1 MDSHYYHGSSY
12 YVNATSPV
20 SSGDNSYV
28 VESPTYLEAP
38 ALVRQLSDASSR
50 PGEPLTPSS
59 YGSSPGSPG
68 GMSYAYHHT
77 MSHSPADNYG
87 TGGGYYGEDGAYY
100 GDEYASAAAAGSSS
114 AVQQTSE
121 SYYGDVD
128 WSKYDYVPTEDG
140 GYWQMKPRFVPA
152 GQYPMVIPHQ
162 GGQEQEVVDYKFPCL
177 EAGCTANP
185 FKRKADL
192 ERHYRQVH
200 QDPSKKEA
208 HKCDYP
214 KCSRRNEP
222 FGRRDHFRDH
232 LRDYHNE
239 DIFKRGT
246 HVDDSWLQGRNLSSR
261 WWRCSKCLIR
271 VDVNSY
277 PDHVCPKCKNPCE
290 DKRKRA
296 RGWH

>member
-1 MDSHYYHGSSY
+1 MDSHYYQQAGYH
-12 YVNATSPV
+12 VNAASPV
-20 SSGDNSYV
+20 SARDFF
-28 VESPTYLEAP
+28 ESPTFLEAP

-50 PGEPLTPSS
+50 EPLTPSS
-59 YGSSPGSPG
+59 YGSPASP
-68 GMSYAYHHT
+68 GMSYAYHT
-77 MSHSPADNYG
+77 MSHSPADNYAA
-87 TGGGYYGEDGAYY
+87 YYGEEATYY
-100 GDEYASAAAAGSSS
+100 AEDYTNAASSS
-114 AVQQTSE
+114 TQQSSE
-121 SYYGDVD
+121 PYYDDVD
-128 WSKYDYVPTEDG
+128 WSKFDYVPTEDG

-152 GQYPMVIPHQ
+152 GQYPTVIPHS
-162 GGQEQEVVDYKFPCL
+162 GGQEQQESVDYKFPCL

-239 DIFKRGT
+239 DIFKRGS

-290 DKRKRA
+290 DKRKAARA
-296 RGWH
+296 WN

>member
-1 MDSHYYHGSSY
+1 MDSHYYRGASY
-12 YVNATSPV
+12 HVNATSPV
-20 SSGDNSYV
+20 SAGDYLD
-28 VESPTYLEAP
+28 SPTFLEAP
-38 ALVRQLSDASSR
+38 ELARQPSDISSR
-50 PGEPLTPSS
+50 GPLTPSS
-59 YGSSPGSPG
+59 YGSSPG
-68 GMSYAYHHT
+68 MSYSYTHN
-77 MSHSPADNYG
+77 MSHSPAGDYG
-87 TGGGYYGEDGAYY
+87 DSYDDSYGGYYA
-100 GDEYASAAAAGSSS
+100 DEYASAASSS
-114 AVQQTSE
+114 AQQASE
-121 SYYGDVD
+121 PYYGNVD
-128 WSKYDYVPTEDG
+128 WSQYDYVPTEDG
-140 GYWQMKPRFVPA
+140 GYWQMKPRYVPA
-152 GQYPMVIPHQ
+152 GQYPTVIPHQ
-162 GGQEQEVVDYKFPCL
+162 GGQEQQEVVDYKFPCL

-214 KCSRRNEP
+214 KCSRRSEP

>member
-1 MDSHYYHGSSY
+1 MGSQYYRGASH

-20 SSGDNSYV
+20 SAGGDFL
-28 VESPTYLEAP
+28 ESPTFLEAP
-38 ALVRQLSDASSR
+38 ALVRQLSDTSSSR
-50 PGEPLTPSS
+50 EPLTPSS
-59 YGSSPGSPG
+59 YGSPGSP
-68 GMSYAYHHT
+68 GMSYAYHT
-77 MSHSPADNYG
+77 TNMSHSPTDNSYASYYG
-87 TGGGYYGEDGAYY
+87 EDTGGYYGD
-100 GDEYASAAAAGSSS
+100 DYATAASSS
-114 AVQQTSE
+114 AQQTTD

-152 GQYPMVIPHQ
+152 GQYPAVIPHQ
-162 GGQEQEVVDYKFPCL
+162 GGQEQQEVVDYKFPCL

-214 KCSRRNEP
+214 KCSRKNEP

>member
-1 MDSHYYHGSSY
+1 
-12 YVNATSPV
+12 
-20 SSGDNSYV
+20 
-28 VESPTYLEAP
+28 
-38 ALVRQLSDASSR
+38 
-50 PGEPLTPSS
+50 
-59 YGSSPGSPG
+59 
-68 GMSYAYHHT
+68 
-77 MSHSPADNYG
+77 MSHSPAS
-87 TGGGYYGEDGAYY
+87 YYADSYDESY
-100 GDEYASAAAAGSSS
+100 GDSYATYYSDDYTNGASSS
-114 AVQQTSE
+114 AQQTSE
-121 SYYGDVD
+121 PYRGSID
-128 WSKYDYVPTEDG
+128 WSQYDYVPTEDG
-140 GYWQMKPRFVPA
+140 GYWQMKPRYVPA
-152 GQYPMVIPHQ
+152 GQFPAVIPHQ
-162 GGQEQEVVDYKFPCL
+162 GVQEQQEAVDYKFPCL

-214 KCSRRNEP
+214 KCSRKNEP

-246 HVDDSWLQGRNLSSR
+246 HVEDSWLKGRNLSSR